1 MNRWCPLPVLIL
13 ICLFALP
20 SRSPAPLIY
29 RPGEGWTYES
39 PGKEGKWQR
48 SRAKDQLEV
57 ADQALE
63 QKNFS
68 VARRAAQRVVKQWPL
83 SDYAPRAQYLVGRCY
98 EASHYDEKAFKEY
111 QKVLEKYPK
120 IENYQEI
127 LQRQY
132 DIATR
137 FLAGQRFRLWGYI
150 PLFRSMDR
158 TADMYEKV
166 IKDGPYSEVAP
177 KAQLNIGTAHEKKSD
192 YPLAVK
198 AYERAADRYNDK
210 KEVAADALFKAGLAY
225 QKQAQTADYDQSVAS
240 QAIATLSDFATLY
253 PDDPRVPEAH
263 RVIATLKAEQASGSF
278 KVAQF
283 YEKNRRW
290 NGALIYYN
298 EVLLKDPE
306 SKLAAEARQRI
317 DVLKNRVA
325 KK

>member
-20 SRSPAPLIY
+20 SRSPAPLIYRPGEGWTYESPGKGSKKASPRATHPPRGAPAPLIY

-132 DIATR
+132 D
-137 FLAGQRFRLWGYI
+137 
-150 PLFRSMDR
+150 RS
-158 TADMYEKV
+158 
-166 IKDGPYSEVAP
+166 
-177 KAQLNIGTAHEKKSD
+177 
-192 YPLAVK
+192 
-198 AYERAADRYNDK
+198 
-210 KEVAADALFKAGLAY
+210 
-225 QKQAQTADYDQSVAS
+225 
-240 QAIATLSDFATLY
+240 
-253 PDDPRVPEAH
+253 
-263 RVIATLKAEQASGSF
+263 
-278 KVAQF
+278 
-283 YEKNRRW
+283 
-290 NGALIYYN
+290 
-298 EVLLKDPE
+298 
-306 SKLAAEARQRI
+306 
-317 DVLKNRVA
+317 
-325 KK
+325 